1 VRRGKILTLLSFF
14 VGLAFTVYLLRA
26 EGWHEILALLHRAGW
41 LLLLLP
47 VVHVVPIYLDA
58 LSWRWLIGSPKG
70 TSRLFLTWVA
80 LLREAVN
87 ALLPV
92 ARVGGEVLGVRLLS
106 KSGVPVYTAAASVLV
121 EVSLTLASQ
130 LVFTLV
136 GLVILLA
143 TVADRE
149 IFQYT
154 LWFLAAA
161 FPIVGVFFWLQSRG
175 RLFGAF
181 QRVLHRLLG
190 GSDSLARVFDL
201 RHLDSEIQRIYARR
215 WALLRANL
223 WQLLGLFAGAVEV
236 WLTFWLLG
244 HPIPLW
250 SAVLLESLGQAL
262 RSAAFFV
269 PGGLGVQE
277 GGFLLLGAAVGV
289 GPDLAL
295 AFSLARRLRELLLG
309 VPLLGSWYIYEGQR
323 WQQGWRRQQASRE
336 GVL

>member
-1 VRRGKILTLLSFF
+1 MQRGKILTLLSFL
-14 VGLAFTVYLLRA
+14 VGLGFTVYLLRA
-26 EGWHEILALLHRAGW
+26 EGWHQIFALLHRAGW

-47 VVHVVPIYLDA
+47 LVHVVPIFLDA
-58 LSWRWLIGSPKG
+58 LSWRWLLDSPG
-70 TSRLFLTWVA
+70 RTSRLFLTWLA

-92 ARVGGEVLGVRLLS
+92 ARIGGEVLGVRLLG
-106 KSGVPVYTAAASVLV
+106 KSGVPIYTAASSVLV

-143 TVADRE
+143 TVADRQ
-149 IFQYT
+149 ILHYT
-154 LWFLAAA
+154 LWFLVAAVPA
-161 FPIVGVFFWLQSRG
+161 VGTVFWLQSRG
-175 RLFGAF
+175 RLFARF
-181 QRVLHRLLG
+181 QSVLRRFLDADQWLMRV
-190 GSDSLARVFDL
+190 VDL
-201 RHLDSEIQRIYARR
+201 EHLDAEIQRIYSRR
-215 WALLRANL
+215 WALLWANF
-223 WQLLGLFAGAVEV
+223 WQLSGLFAGALEV

-244 HPIPLW
+244 NPIPLW

-277 GGFLLLGAAVGV
+277 GGFLLLGAAVGI

-295 AFSLARRLRELLLG
+295 AFSLARRLRELVLG
-309 VPLLGSWYIYEGQR
+309 VPLLGSWYIYESQR
-323 WQQGWRRQQASRE
+323 WQQRWQGQDASRE
-336 GVL
+336 GVI

>member
-1 VRRGKILTLLSFF
+1 MPRGKILTLLSFLA
-14 VGLAFTVYLLRA
+14 GLGLTVYLVRA
-26 EGWHEILALLHRAGW
+26 EGWHEIRALLRGAGW
-41 LLLLLP
+41 PLLLLP
-47 VVHVVPIYLDA
+47 LAHIVPIFLDA
-58 LSWRWLIGSPKG
+58 ISWRWLLDRPRRVSL
-70 TSRLFLTWVA
+70 LFLTWLA

-92 ARVGGEVLGVRLLS
+92 ARIGGEVVGVRLLG
-106 KSGVPVYTAAASVLV
+106 KAGVPLYTAAASVLV

-130 LVFTLV
+130 LVFTLA
-136 GLVILLA
+136 GLIILLA
-143 TVADRE
+143 TIADRQIVE
-149 IFQYT
+149 YT
-154 LWFLAAA
+154 LVFLLAA
-161 FPIVGVFFWLQSRG
+161 FPAVAVFFWLQSRG
-175 RLFGAF
+175 RLFARLQSLSHRFLGA
-181 QRVLHRLLG
+181 G
-190 GSDSLARVFDL
+190 EWLARVVDL
-201 RHLDSEIQRIYARR
+201 AHLDHEIQRIYGRN
-215 WALLRANL
+215 WALLWANF
-223 WQLLGLFAGAVEV
+223 WQLAGLFAGAVEV

-277 GGFLLLGAAVGV
+277 GGFLLLGAAVGI

-323 WQQGWRRQQASRE
+323 WQQRWRRQEASRE
-336 GVL
+336 GAI